1 MAKDKLHRMSRV
13 RPREIEDMD
22 TVATSKRRGDRRAF
36 DVLMEAQ
43 HHWNNMDQFR
53 RDRQRNKRY
62 CYGDQWKDIIE
73 VDGCT
78 ITEEEYIGKQGNVP
92 LKNNLIR
99 RLVRNVLGVYRSQAK
114 EPTCYARDR
123 DEQKLGETMTTILQ
137 CNMQL
142 NRMTEVYARTME
154 EFLIGGH

>member
-1 MAKDKLHRMSRV
+1 MRDRERILRMSRV
-13 RPREIEDMD
+13 CPQEDEIDS
-22 TVATSKRRGDRRAF
+22 VAYSKRCGERRAF

-43 HHWNNMDQFR
+43 HYWNCMDEFR
-53 RDRQRNKRY
+53 KDRERNKKY
-62 CYGDQWKDIIE
+62 CYGDQWKDLIE
-73 VDGCT
+73 VDCCT
-78 ITEEEYIGKQGNVP
+78 MTEEEYIQKQGNVP

-99 RLVRNVLGVYRSQAK
+99 RLVRNVLGVFRSQAK

-142 NRMTEVYARTME
+142 NRMTELNARSME
-154 EFLIGGH
+154 EF